1 MLKKVFIEVFLE
13 RTLKALN
20 GNVLNVIY
28 ELTQDGREQARI
40 IYENA
45 DYDIVQISDMS
56 NGEVA
61 IELIKKV
68 CEIK

>member
-40 IYENA
+40 IFENA
-45 DYDIVQISDMS
+45 DYDIVHISDMS

-61 IELIKKV
+61 IKLIKKV
-68 CEIK
+68 CDVK

>member
-1 MLKKVFIEVFLE
+1 MLKKVFIDMFLE

-20 GNVLNVIY
+20 ENVLGVIY

-56 NGEVA
+56 NDEVA

-68 CEIK
+68 CDVK

>member
-1 MLKKVFIEVFLE
+1 MLKKVFIDMFLE

-20 GNVLNVIY
+20 GNVLRVIY

-45 DYDIVQISDMS
+45 NYDIVQISNMS

>member
-1 MLKKVFIEVFLE
+1 MLKKVFIDMFLE

-20 GNVLNVIY
+20 GNVLGVIY

-45 DYDIVQISDMS
+45 DCNIVQISDMS

-61 IELIKKV
+61 IQLIRKV

>member
-28 ELTQDGREQARI
+28 QLTQDGREQARI

-45 DYDIVQISDMS
+45 DYDIVQISKMS

-61 IELIKKV
+61 IELTKKV

>member
-1 MLKKVFIEVFLE
+1 MFKKVFIDMFLE

-20 GNVLNVIY
+20 GNVLRVIY

-45 DYDIVQISDMS
+45 NYDIIQISNMS

-68 CEIK
+68 CDIK

>member
-1 MLKKVFIEVFLE
+1 MLKEVFIEVFLE

-28 ELTQDGREQARI
+28 QLAQDGREQARI

-45 DYDIVQISDMS
+45 DYDIVQISNMS

>member
-40 IYENA
+40 IFENA
-45 DYDIVQISDMS
+45 EYDIVQISNMS

-61 IELIKKV
+61 IELTKKV

>member
-20 GNVLNVIY
+20 GNVLRVIY

-45 DYDIVQISDMS
+45 EFDVVPISDL
-56 NGEVA
+56 NNAEITIEVTR
-61 IELIKKV
+61 KV
-68 CEIK
+68 SERK